1 VFYVSGTARVVESL
15 GPFDRI
21 PPMARFIG
29 ATSLALWTGVVY
41 FGRLIPW
48 DL

>member
-1 VFYVSGTARVVESL
+1 VEQL
-15 GPFDRI
+15 GPFDPV
-21 PPMARFIG
+21 PPLGRFIG
-29 ATSLALWTGVVY
+29 ATSIVLWTSVVY